1 MVERIMFGWFKK
13 KKEKEEQTDLVPAEN
28 TDLVIRFDALP
39 STVVVDDKQL
49 VPITDKRLIARVSE
63 IAPNFLQIANTSKV
77 VAEASEAVKG
87 MGELYR
93 AVIPNGAK
101 LMDSKV
107 LQGAKRGGFIDV
119 NNNLGQANLVKVDV
133 DGALQKVASNQ
144 VATSAFNVASMVVGQ
159 YYMTQI
165 NGELDAISDNVSRI
179 SNFQNNEYLSKIT
192 ATIKQIREISE
203 YQAISLESEEL
214 RLEEKRKLNSLKE
227 KCTELLDQANHSI
240 NNLMQKKVVDF
251 KEYAEETAE
260 IEMWRKYQ
268 TVLLEVLYQICSLIQ
283 VFNLGLEP
291 EEKVF
296 STFNQCKIESEQICE
311 LLVKYHQDN
320 QKGLKINLDKKTISN
335 GKVIEFFAELL
346 HKEEWKERQIPDGVA
361 VTFAEQMKP
370 FEMQK
375 ALSMS
380 KYDEDVV
387 LISKDGELY
396 YLPTEN

>member
-1 MVERIMFGWFKK
+1 MFGWFKK
-13 KKEKEEQTDLVPAEN
+13 KKEKEEQTDLVPVEN
-28 TDLVIRFDALP
+28 TDLVIRFDCLP
-39 STVVVDDKQL
+39 SVVVVDEKKL

-63 IAPNFLQIANTSKV
+63 IAPNFLQIANTSK
-77 VAEASEAVKG
+77 AIADASEAVKG

-93 AVIPNGAK
+93 AIIPNGAK

-227 KCTELLDQANHSI
+227 KCTELLDQANHTI
-240 NNLMQKKVVDF
+240 NNLMQKKVIDF

-283 VFNLGLEP
+283 VFSLGLEP

>member
-1 MVERIMFGWFKK
+1 MFGWFKK
-13 KKEKEEQTDLVPAEN
+13 KKEKEEQADLVPVEN
-28 TDLVIRFDALP
+28 TDLVIRFDSLP
-39 STVVVDDKQL
+39 SAVVVDEKKL
-49 VPITDKRLIARVSE
+49 VPITDKRVIARVSE
-63 IAPNFLQIANTSKV
+63 IAPNFLQIANTSKA
-77 VAEASEAVKG
+77 VADASEAVKG

-93 AVIPNGAK
+93 AIIPNGAK

-165 NGELDAISDNVSRI
+165 NSELDAISDNVSRI

-251 KEYAEETAE
+251 KEYTP
-260 IEMWRKYQ
+260 
-268 TVLLEVLYQICSLIQ
+268 LH
-283 VFNLGLEP
+283 
-291 EEKVF
+291 
-296 STFNQCKIESEQICE
+296 NQ
-311 LLVKYHQDN
+311 D
-320 QKGLKINLDKKTISN
+320 
-335 GKVIEFFAELL
+335 F
-346 HKEEWKERQIPDGVA
+346 
-361 VTFAEQMKP
+361 
-370 FEMQK
+370 
-375 ALSMS
+375 
-380 KYDEDVV
+380 
-387 LISKDGELY
+387 
-396 YLPTEN
+396 

>member
-1 MVERIMFGWFKK
+1 MFGWFKK
-13 KKEKEEQTDLVPAEN
+13 KKGKEEQADLVPVEN
-28 TDLVIRFDALP
+28 TDLVIRFDSLP
-39 STVVVDDKQL
+39 STVVVDEKQL

-77 VAEASEAVKG
+77 VADAGEAVKG

-93 AVIPNGAK
+93 AIIPNGAK

-283 VFNLGLEP
+283 VFSLGLEP